1 VCAGVPY
8 REPRPRAS
16 AFSADPV
23 PDRPSGAAVPIGEAN
38 EYFERED
45 QVRIE
50 NFSFGSIQIDGRTYA
65 HDVVIDRGQIRKR
78 RKGASKRHRDSY
90 GHTPLSAEEKIP
102 WRCRRLVIGTGAAG
116 ALPVMGSVQAEARR
130 RDVELVTVP
139 TKRAIDLL
147 ATNAKDTNAILH
159 ITC

>member
-1 VCAGVPY
+1 
-8 REPRPRAS
+8 
-16 AFSADPV
+16 
-23 PDRPSGAAVPIGEAN
+23 VPIGEAN

-50 NFSFGSIQIDGRTYA
+50 SFSFGSIQIDGRTYA

-78 RKGASKRHRDSY
+78 RKGASKRHRDSN

-102 WRCRRLVIGTGAAG
+102 WRCRRLIIGTGAAG
-116 ALPVMGSVQAEARR
+116 ALPVMDSVQAEAHRR
-130 RDVELVTVP
+130 HVELVTAP
-139 TKRAIDLL
+139 TRRAIDLL
-147 ATNAKDTNAILH
+147 ATDAGDTNAILH

>member
-1 VCAGVPY
+1 VPLGV
-8 REPRPRAS
+8 
-16 AFSADPV
+16 AD
-23 PDRPSGAAVPIGEAN
+23 
-38 EYFERED
+38 EYLGRED

-78 RKGASKRHRDSY
+78 RKGASKRHRESY

-116 ALPVMGSVQAEARR
+116 ALPVMDSVQAEADR
-130 RDVELVTVP
+130 RDVELVTAP
-139 TKRAIDLL
+139 TEQAIDLL
-147 ATNAKDTNAILH
+147 TADDRDTNAILH

>member
-1 VCAGVPY
+1 MCRCSVPAS
-8 REPRPRAS
+8 RGHPHPRSRPIQSLAS
-16 AFSADPV
+16 
-23 PDRPSGAAVPIGEAN
+23 RLGAAVPIVEAY

-65 HDVVIDRGQIRKR
+65 HDVVIDRGQIRER
-78 RKGASKRHRDSY
+78 RKGASKRHRESY

-102 WRCRRLVIGTGAAG
+102 WRCRRLVIGTGASG
-116 ALPVMGSVQAEARR
+116 ALPVMDSVQAEARR
-130 RDVELVTVP
+130 RDVELVIVP

-147 ATNAKDTNAILH
+147 ATDAKDTNAILH
-159 ITC
+159 VTC

>member
-1 VCAGVPY
+1 VTA
-8 REPRPRAS
+8 RL
-16 AFSADPV
+16 
-23 PDRPSGAAVPIGEAN
+23 GAAVPIVEAN

-116 ALPVMGSVQAEARR
+116 ALPVMDSVQAEARR

-147 ATNAKDTNAILH
+147 ATDAKDTNAILH
-159 ITC
+159 VTC

>member
-1 VCAGVPY
+1 M
-8 REPRPRAS
+8 
-16 AFSADPV
+16 
-23 PDRPSGAAVPIGEAN
+23 GAAVPIVEAN
-38 EYFERED
+38 EYVERED

-78 RKGASKRHRDSY
+78 RKGASRRHRVSY

-116 ALPVMGSVQAEARR
+116 ALPVMDSVQAEARR
-130 RDVELVTVP
+130 RDIELVTLP

-147 ATNAKDTNAILH
+147 GTDAKDTNAILH
-159 ITC
+159 VTC